1 MRQKI
6 LAVDDEKDILRL
18 LEHNL
23 GKAGYDVVS
32 AGDGPE
38 AIDMAKSEMPDL
50 IILDVMLPNIE
61 GTEVLKAL
69 KKDKVTDKIK
79 VIMLTAKGEELDR
92 VVGLELGADDYIVK
106 PFSPKEL
113 LLRVNVLLKKK
124 AGETG
129 TDIIKAGILAID
141 PGRFLATLDGKP
153 IELTYTEFRILSELA
168 SSGGR
173 LLGREYLMKKAC
185 SGESHTTL
193 RTIDAHVRRLR
204 IKLGA
209 HCGCIETIRGL
220 GYRFRDE
227 DLRVAERET
236 KKDPA

>member
-1 MRQKI
+1 MRKKI

-23 GKAGYDVVS
+23 GKAGYDVIS

-38 AIDMAKSEMPDL
+38 AIDIAKSEMPDL

-69 KKDKVTDKIK
+69 KKDRITDKIP
-79 VIMLTAKGEELDR
+79 VMMLTAKGEELDR

-113 LLRVNVLLKKK
+113 LLRVNVLLRKKGDE
-124 AGETG
+124 AGV
-129 TDIIKAGILAID
+129 IKAGSLAID
-141 PGRFLATLDGKP
+141 PGRFLATLNGRP
-153 IELTYTEFRILSELA
+153 LELTSTEFKLLSELA

-204 IKLGA
+204 MKLGA
-209 HCGCIETIRGL
+209 HCGCIETVRGL
-220 GYRFRDE
+220 GYRFNVDG
-227 DLRVAERET
+227 LN
-236 KKDPA
+236 

>member
-23 GKAGYDVVS
+23 GKAGYDVIS
-32 AGDGPE
+32 AEDGPE
-38 AIDMAKSEMPDL
+38 AIDMAKRVLPDL

-69 KKDKVTDKIK
+69 RKDRITDKIP
-79 VIMLTAKGEELDR
+79 VMMLTAKGEELDR

-113 LLRVNVLLKKK
+113 LLRVNVLLRKKGSE
-124 AGETG
+124 AGAKV
-129 TDIIKAGILAID
+129 IKAGILAVD
-141 PGRFLATLDGKP
+141 PERFLATLNGKP
-153 IELTYTEFRILSELA
+153 LELTSTEFKLLSELVN
-168 SSGGR
+168 SGGR
-173 LLGREYLMKKAC
+173 LLGREYLVKKAC

-193 RTIDAHVRRLR
+193 RTIDAHIRRLR
-204 IKLGA
+204 MKLGA
-209 HCGCIETIRGL
+209 HYGCIETVRGL
-220 GYRFRDE
+220 GYRFMEE
-227 DLRVAERET
+227 DI
-236 KKDPA
+236 KD

>member
-23 GKAGYDVVS
+23 GKAGFDVIS
-32 AGDGPE
+32 AEDGPE
-38 AIDMAKSEMPDL
+38 AIDTAQRELPDL

-69 KKDKVTDKIK
+69 KKSQITGKIP

-113 LLRVNVLLKKK
+113 LLRVKVLLRKKVHEAGANVMK
-124 AGETG
+124 AG
-129 TDIIKAGILAID
+129 ALAVD
-141 PGRFLATLDGKP
+141 PERFLATLNGKP
-153 IELTYTEFRILSELA
+153 LELTSTEFRLLSELVG
-168 SSGGR
+168 SGGR

-185 SGESHTTL
+185 SGESHMTL
-193 RTIDAHVRRLR
+193 RTIDAHIRRLR
-204 IKLGA
+204 MKLGA
-209 HCGCIETIRGL
+209 HCGCIETVRGL
-220 GYRFRDE
+220 GYRFSDE
-227 DLRVAERET
+227 DL
-236 KKDPA
+236 KS

>member
-1 MRQKI
+1 MRRKI

-32 AGDGPE
+32 AEDGPE
-38 AIDMAKSEMPDL
+38 AIDLAKRELPDL
-50 IILDVMLPNIE
+50 IILDAMLPNVE
-61 GTEVLKAL
+61 GTEVLKTL
-69 KKDKVTDKIK
+69 KKDRVTDRIP
-79 VIMLTAKGEELDR
+79 VMMLTAKGEELDR

-113 LLRVNVLLKKK
+113 LLRVNVLLGKKGRG
-124 AGETG
+124 AG
-129 TDIIKAGILAID
+129 TDVIKAGVLAID
-141 PGRFLATLDGKP
+141 PAKFRATLNGKP
-153 IELTYTEFRILSELA
+153 LELTSTEFRLLSELA

-204 IKLGA
+204 MKLGA
-209 HCGCIETIRGL
+209 HCGCIETVRGL
-220 GYRFRDE
+220 GYRFSIDG
-227 DLRVAERET
+227 L
-236 KKDPA
+236 KG